1 MPQFYHP
8 SYPLATRLDNRARR
22 KSPVLLA
29 FHICRDTI
37 SLMNRG
43 WRDPIGFL
51 VLALLLALAFGA
63 GYLAA
68 PLHRTSSF
76 PLLEEAWQALSQD
89 YVEPQALDQAKLEQ
103 GAIRGLV
110 EALQD
115 PYTHYLDPQ
124 HLQWEEA
131 YLEGKFEGI
140 GAEVTQRDSEF
151 IVLTPLPGSP
161 AEKAGI
167 RPGDRIL
174 QVDGEPTTGL
184 TLLELISR
192 IRGPKGTAVRL
203 LILPEGQVSPAAVE
217 VVREEISEKSVTL
230 TQKDRVAVIRIAS
243 VSSQTPEEL
252 KEALS
257 QLPPETGALV
267 LDLRSNPGG
276 LLDEVIEVAGQFI
289 EKDAIVAYE
298 VDSRGEKTAFK
309 APGDGLALRY
319 PLAILVD
326 RFTAS
331 AGEVLAAALRDNKGA
346 PLFGSRTFGKGS
358 VNVLQPLSDGSAL
371 IVTTSRWVSPL
382 GHAIEGQGLEPDYPI
397 EPAPG
402 AEGGDPVL
410 EAALKYLEEK
420 AQ

>member
-1 MPQFYHP
+1 M
-8 SYPLATRLDNRARR
+8 
-22 KSPVLLA
+22 A
-29 FHICRDTI
+29 FHTCSDTI
-37 SLMNRG
+37 LLMNRS
-43 WRDPIGFL
+43 WRYPIGFL
-51 VLALLLALAFGA
+51 VLALLLTLAFGA

-89 YVEPQALDQAKLEQ
+89 YVEPQALDQVKLER
-103 GAIRGLV
+103 GAISGLV

-124 HLQWEEA
+124 HHQWEQA
-131 YLEGKFEGI
+131 SLEGKFGGI
-140 GAEVTQRDSEF
+140 GTEVTQKDSDF
-151 IVLTPLPGSP
+151 IVLAPLPGSP

-203 LILPEGQVSPAAVE
+203 LIQPEGEASPVAVE
-217 VVREEISEKSVTL
+217 VVREEISDKSVTL

-243 VSSQTPEEL
+243 VSSQTPQEL
-252 KEALS
+252 KDALT
-257 QLPPETGALV
+257 QLPPETTALV

-276 LLDEVIEVAGQFI
+276 LLDEAIEVAGQFL
-289 EKDAIVAYE
+289 EKDAVVAYE

-309 APGDGLALRY
+309 APGGGLALQY
-319 PLAILVD
+319 PLAVLVNN
-326 RFTAS
+326 FTAS

-358 VNVLQPLSDGSAL
+358 VGVLQPLSDGSAL

-382 GHAIEGQGLEPDYPI
+382 GLAIEGQGLEPDYAI
-397 EPAPG
+397 EPASG
-402 AEGGDPVL
+402 NEGSDPVL
-410 EAALKYLEEK
+410 EAALKYLQAK
-420 AQ
+420 AP